1 MFTVYYVTEGYGQV
15 VRVDETNKKR
25 RAMKKL
31 ILSVFIMTFAGVV
44 IALGPVWGLQ
54 NKNLSVNAEVS
65 AKVQALDQ
73 TFFQDFDVYFAGAS
87 TEIPTALLFD
97 IKDDY
102 PLPSPLWEQP
112 LRDAEVTYAIHR
124 LDDQYLSREWDIP
137 FAPRALNIVNDKGDI
152 LGYIYTGV
160 SHVTMDRKKDGQVT
174 VFRPRPQYFNWGG
187 YGQSVSPAPPPP

>member
-1 MFTVYYVTEGYGQV
+1 
-15 VRVDETNKKR
+15 
-25 RAMKKL
+25 MKKL
-31 ILSVFIMTFAGVV
+31 VLSVFIMALAGAVLV
-44 IALGPVWGLQ
+44 LSPVWGLQ
-54 NKNLSVNAEVS
+54 EENLSVNAEVS

-102 PLPSPLWEQP
+102 HLPSPLWEQP

-124 LDDQYLSREWDIP
+124 LDDQYISREWDIP
-137 FAPRALNIVNDKGDI
+137 FAPRALNIVNSEGET

-160 SHVTMDRKKDGQVT
+160 SHVIVDRKKDGQVT
-174 VFRPRPQYFNWGG
+174 VFRPRPLYLDRGG
-187 YGQSVSPAPPPP
+187 YGESEPS